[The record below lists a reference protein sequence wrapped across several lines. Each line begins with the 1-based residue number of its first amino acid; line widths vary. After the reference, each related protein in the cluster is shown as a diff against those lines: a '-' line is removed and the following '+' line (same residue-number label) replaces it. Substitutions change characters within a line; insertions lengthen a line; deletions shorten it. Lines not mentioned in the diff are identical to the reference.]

1 MAFEYICR
9 MKASVQVFKT
19 DLGQHPGLGGDLT
32 AICDSIQDHGD
43 VIEFFPKDGETMNV
57 ICALL
62 DKEVVY
68 RLNLNERVMSQDS
81 R

>member
-1 MAFEYICR
+1 

-19 DLGQHPGLGGDLT
+19 NLGQHPGLGRDLST
-32 AICDSIQDHGD
+32 LCENTQDHGD
-43 VIEFFPKDGETMNV
+43 VVEFHPKEGEMMNL

-68 RLNLNERVMSQDS
+68 KLNLEQAVEGS